1 MNNSPLVSVII
12 NCHNGKK
19 YLHEAIKSVLNQTYQ
34 NWEIIFFDNNSSD
47 NSFEIVK
54 KYKKKKIKSFLYRG
68 ITLPLYK
75 ARNLAI
81 KKAKGKFITFLDT
94 DDKWKKNKLMT
105 QVNFSKKFLK
115 EDIFYSNY
123 DVIDEIK
130 NKKFIKHKKLP
141 SGYISKY
148 LAQNYVVSIATLFI
162 KKKIFQKF
170 KFNETYNL
178 IGDFDFIMRL
188 SKVKKL
194 IAIQDSLAY
203 YRVHNANFSKKNTDI
218 YIKELK
224 NWVKKNNKKFDT
236 KRIVFFI
243 FKLNIKLFLN
253 LFIKSN

>member
-1 MNNSPLVSVII
+1 M
-12 NCHNGKK
+12 
-19 YLHEAIKSVLNQTYQ
+19 
-34 NWEIIFFDNNSSD
+34 
-47 NSFEIVK
+47 
-54 KYKKKKIKSFLYRG
+54 
-68 ITLPLYK
+68 PLYK

-94 DDKWKKNKLMT
+94 DDKWKKNKLMI
-105 QVNFSKKFLK
+105 QVNLSKKFFK
-115 EDIFYSNY
+115 EDIFYSNIE
-123 DVIDEIK
+123 VLDEIK
-130 NKKFIKHKKLP
+130 DKKFIKHKKLP

-170 KFNETYNL
+170 KFNEKYNL

-188 SKVKKL
+188 SKIKKF
-194 IAIQDSLAY
+194 IATQNSLAY
-203 YRVHNANFSKKNTDI
+203 YRVHNTNFSKRNTDI

-224 NWVKKNNKKFDT
+224 NWVEKNKKKFDT

-243 FKLNIKLFLN
+243 FKLNIRLILN